1 MPLGH
6 CEAAK
11 VFLGTPEL
19 VEKLLP
25 FADLETTFH
34 LAQTY
39 RVTRE
44 KMSHLEET
52 DEERLTLQQEAGIS

>member
-11 VFLGTPEL
+11 VLLGTPEL
-19 VEKLLP
+19 VEKPLP
-25 FADLETTFH
+25 FIDLETTFH
-34 LAQTY
+34 LAQTH

-44 KMSHLEET
+44 ILIPS
-52 DEERLTLQQEAGIS
+52 GGN

>member
-11 VFLGTPEL
+11 VLLDTPEL
-19 VEKLLP
+19 VEKPLP
-25 FADLETTFH
+25 FIDLETTFH
-34 LAQTY
+34 LAQTH

-44 KMSHLEET
+44 
-52 DEERLTLQQEAGIS
+52 TLIPSGGN

>member
-11 VFLGTPEL
+11 VFLGAPEL

-25 FADLETTFH
+25 FVDLETTFH

-39 RVTRE
+39 QVTRE
-44 KMSHLEET
+44 IL
-52 DEERLTLQQEAGIS
+52 